1 MAGFQQV
8 KAMRSLQ
15 VGMTGA
21 LATKIT
27 QIRIYS
33 KVINPAEV
41 AANTVISQDFTITGL
56 ATTDKVLVN
65 PGTYIIGVAGAYV
78 VGANLLRIIFVNP
91 TAAPI
96 TPASSTWTIIA
107 FRS

>member
-1 MAGFQQV
+1 MAGLQQV

-15 VGMTGA
+15 VGMNGDV
-21 LATKIT
+21 ATKIT

-33 KVINPAEV
+33 KVIDPSSV
-41 AANTVISQDFTITGL
+41 AANTVAWQNFGITGL

-65 PGTYIIGVAGAYV
+65 PGIATIGVAGAYV
-78 VGANLLRIIFVNP
+78 SAANTLGVIFVNP
-91 TAAPI
+91 TAAAI
-96 TPASSTWTIIA
+96 DPASSTWTIIA

>member
-33 KVINPAEV
+33 QVINPASV
-41 AANTVISQDFTITGL
+41 AANTVAWQNFGITGL

-65 PGTYIIGVAGAYV
+65 PGINTIGVAGAYV
-78 VGANLLRIIFVNP
+78 TAADVLKVIFVNP
-91 TAAPI
+91 TASPI
-96 TPASSTWTIIA
+96 DPASSTWTIIA

>member
-15 VGMTGA
+15 VGMTDNVG
-21 LATKIT
+21 TKIT

-33 KVINPAEV
+33 QVINPAQV
-41 AANTVISQDFTITGL
+41 AANTVVAETFIVAGL

-65 PGTYIIGVAGAYV
+65 PGIDTIGVAGAYV
-78 VGANLLRIIFVNP
+78 SAANILRVIFVNP
-91 TAAPI
+91 TASAIEPYG
-96 TPASSTWTIIA
+96 STWTIIA